1 MALQV
6 LLVDD
11 DPELRDIL
19 RVFFKQHD
27 VEVSVLHDGE
37 GLERRLKLERPSI
50 VVMDVM
56 MPQVDGFTAL
66 KRLRAS
72 GDTIPVVMLTA
83 RGDEVERILG
93 LELGA
98 DDFLSK
104 PFSPREL
111 LSRIKAIMRRNNVVP
126 SATPEQREPYRFGP
140 FALDFVT
147 RSLTLDGKPLPLTSG
162 EYALLKIFVTHPM
175 QLLARTRL
183 VHLLHGPDSTSPER
197 GLDVSVWRLR
207 KLLEPDSTSPR
218 YIQTIR
224 GTGYMFVPDRHRET
238 PAL

>member
-27 VEVSVLHDGE
+27 VELSVLHDGD

-56 MPQVDGFTAL
+56 MPTVDGFTAL

-72 GDTIPVVMLTA
+72 GDTIPVIMLTA

-98 DDFLSK
+98 DDFVAK

-140 FALDFVT
+140 FVLDFVT
-147 RSLTLDGKPLPLTSG
+147 RTLTHEGRPVPLTSG

-175 QLLARTRL
+175 QLLARNRL
-183 VHLLHGPDSTSPER
+183 VHLLHGPDSNSPER

-207 KLLEPDSTSPR
+207 RLLEPDTASPR

-224 GTGYMFVPDRHRET
+224 GTGYIFVPDRTLEAPT
-238 PAL
+238 A